1 MLFDV
6 LKGFLTG
13 ICASVP
19 LGPIAIYVIQKSLS
33 DGHRSGF
40 LTGLGATTVD
50 TIWATVAVSAL
61 ALAERFIDSHRVFIY
76 LAGGAVVLAVGAS
89 MLFRDPFRKVS
100 PQTQPSY
107 SVADYLKAV
116 ATGFSNPGAIFVMF
130 ALLAFFGIELEPH
143 DFRVAP
149 VLLAVSAGSVTY
161 WFFFSLLFSRLRKK
175 VNLGALLWLN
185 RIMGAMVMI
194 IGFILMAEGLMRLLF
209 P

>member
-33 DGHRSGF
+33 DGHRAGF

-50 TIWATVAVSAL
+50 TIWATVAVFAL

-76 LAGGAVVLAVGAS
+76 LAGGAVVLVVGAS
-89 MLFRDPFRKVS
+89 MLFRDPFRRVS

-130 ALLAFFGIELEPH
+130 ALMAFFGIELEPH

>member
-19 LGPIAIYVIQKSLS
+19 LGPIAIFVIQKSLS

-50 TIWATVAVSAL
+50 TIWATVAVFAL

-100 PQTQPSY
+100 PQTNPSY
-107 SVADYLKAV
+107 SVGDYLKAV

-161 WFFFSLLFSRLRKK
+161 WVFFSLLFSRLRKK

>member
-50 TIWATVAVSAL
+50 TIWATVAVFAL

-76 LAGGAVVLAVGAS
+76 LTGGAVVLAVGAS

-100 PQTQPSY
+100 PQTNPSY
-107 SVADYLKAV
+107 SVGDYLKAV

>member
-33 DGHRSGF
+33 DGHRAGF

-50 TIWATVAVSAL
+50 TIWATVAVFAL
-61 ALAERFIDSHRVFIY
+61 ALAERFINSHQTYIF
-76 LAGGAVVLAVGAS
+76 LLGGAVVLAVGAS

-100 PQTQPSY
+100 PQTEPSY

>member
-1 MLFDV
+1 M
-6 LKGFLTG
+6 
-13 ICASVP
+13 
-19 LGPIAIYVIQKSLS
+19 
-33 DGHRSGF
+33 
-40 LTGLGATTVD
+40 
-50 TIWATVAVSAL
+50 AVFAL
-61 ALAERFIDSHRVFIY
+61 ALAERFINSHQTYIF
-76 LAGGAVVLAVGAS
+76 LLGGAVVLAVGAS

-100 PQTQPSY
+100 PQTEPSY

-194 IGFILMAEGLMRLLF
+194 IGIVLMAEGLMQVIFR
-209 P
+209 

>member
-33 DGHRSGF
+33 DGHRAGF

-50 TIWATVAVSAL
+50 TIWATVAVFAL

-76 LAGGAVVLAVGAS
+76 LLGGAVVLAVGAS

-100 PQTQPSY
+100 PQTEPSY

-194 IGFILMAEGLMRLLF
+194 IGIVLMAEGLMQVIFR
-209 P
+209 

>member
-19 LGPIAIYVIQKSLS
+19 LGPIAIFVIQKSLS

-50 TIWATVAVSAL
+50 TIWATVAVFAL

-100 PQTQPSY
+100 PQTNPSY
-107 SVADYLKAV
+107 SVGDYLKAV

>member
-33 DGHRSGF
+33 DGHRAGF

-50 TIWATVAVSAL
+50 TIWATVAVFAL
-61 ALAERFIDSHRVFIY
+61 ALAERFINSHQTYIF
-76 LAGGAVVLAVGAS
+76 LLGGAVVMAVGAS

-100 PQTQPSY
+100 PQTEPSY

-194 IGFILMAEGLMRLLF
+194 IGIVLMAEGLMQVIFR
-209 P
+209 

>member
-33 DGHRSGF
+33 DGHRAGF

-50 TIWATVAVSAL
+50 TIWATVAVFAL
-61 ALAERFIDSHRVFIY
+61 ALAERFINSHQTYIF
-76 LAGGAVVLAVGAS
+76 LLGGAVVLAVGAS

-100 PQTQPSY
+100 PQTEPSY

-194 IGFILMAEGLMRLLF
+194 IGIVLMAEGLMQVIFR
-209 P
+209 

>member
-50 TIWATVAVSAL
+50 TIWATVAVFAL

>member
-50 TIWATVAVSAL
+50 TIWATVAVFAL

-100 PQTQPSY
+100 PQTNPSY
-107 SVADYLKAV
+107 SVGDYLKAV